1 MISIASR
8 KTVQSKRQAAA
19 LKLANAKLERFKQM
33 DRLGV
38 RYKETDEVIAVLCR
52 EIADLRDKVAEL
64 SARLP
69 STDQE

>member
-1 MISIASR
+1 MTTRAKLLESMNATADDTR
-8 KTVQSKRQAAA
+8 RAKA
-19 LKLANAKLERFKQM
+19 LKSLKAKLERFKQM

-52 EIADLRDKVAEL
+52 EIADLQDKMTEI

-69 STDQE
+69 